1 MKTIVKK
8 IILVAF
14 ALMPVFVFAHPGH
27 GHESPLSLGHYVANP
42 EHYIPL
48 ALTLGAALILLG
60 IRFFFIRSR
69 ERNRDNP

>member
-1 MKTIVKK
+1 
-8 IILVAF
+8 
-14 ALMPVFVFAHPGH
+14 MPVFVFAHPGH